1 MKKKILAIT
10 LVCALGLFAV
20 SCGNSADA
28 DKDSQI
34 EDLKAENTEL
44 KKQLKEL
51 QTAIEENVGEDI
63 NSNDSI
69 KELQEMKLNEPFDV
83 KTDNGTYRITMQ
95 GAEMT
100 DWYRENDGK
109 NVIAL
114 KYEVENVDFKTGELT
129 DGKDGCLI
137 DHGVFK
143 VSSPD
148 GYILDMWN
156 STMSAYGFP
165 DIVEPGFKA
174 KEELPYIVEGV
185 PEYVDVVF
193 YRCTGDIAKIKI
205 DVTK

>member
-1 MKKKILAIT
+1 MKKKFWAIA
-10 LVCALGLFAV
+10 LVCILGVSVV
-20 SCGNSADA
+20 SCGNSSVA
-28 DKDSQI
+28 DKDAQI
-34 EDLKAENTEL
+34 EDLKAKNTEL
-44 KKQLKEL
+44 EKALKEL
-51 QTAIEENVGEDI
+51 QTDNEDNAGEDI
-63 NSNDSI
+63 NSKDSI
-69 KELQEMKLNEPFDV
+69 NELQEMKLNEPFDV

-95 GAEMT
+95 GAART

-137 DHGVFK
+137 DHSVFK
-143 VSSPD
+143 VSTPD
-148 GYILDMWN
+148 GYILNMWN

-165 DIVEPGFKA
+165 DIVEPGYKA
-174 KEELPYIVEGV
+174 KEEIPYIVEEI

-193 YRCTGDIAKIKI
+193 YRYTGDVAKIKI